1 MKWKSVFNFFH
12 LCTQLYKYPLFQ
24 QIEVLILSYIII
36 MYTWICFGFSLLF
49 NLSIWLFLC
58 QYYTDFIVSAL
69 SCLTFCNSM
78 YCSLLGSSVHGISE
92 ARILEWVTISFARGF
107 HPESKPVSP
116 TSPALQADSLPLS
129 LLGSPYWF
137 CQCSLII

>member
-24 QIEVLILSYIII
+24 QIEVLLLSYIII

-78 YCSLLGSSVHGISE
+78 YCSPLGSSVHGISE
-92 ARILEWVTISFARGF
+92 ARILEWVTISFSRGSSPREQTCVSYISCIAGRF
-107 HPESKPVSP
+107 FTPE
-116 TSPALQADSLPLS
+116 PLGKS
-129 LLGSPYWF
+129 I
-137 CQCSLII
+137 LILSV